1 MFVSSSSFLRNC
13 RIAAVAAAA
22 VSILLAAGCASG
34 GKGGPGLIPPPPT
47 PSPTPAPNAHVLVV
61 ANSAIAQSLSLA
73 QTYMTGR
80 HIPAGNLVSVA
91 LDPNPNNF
99 SIVQTAAQQDLQTKL
114 FTPIANAIQ
123 AAHVAGGRI
132 DFVVMMWG
140 TPYIISGGGTFSG
153 YSVDGI
159 ISQATGAFPTTGS
172 AFNPYYGSTA
182 PFSSD
187 TYHMVLVTRLDGRSV
202 ADVNGLI
209 TNGLACDGTHPHG
222 EFFFDVDPTKSDG
235 YTVFNTAMQTAQAQL
250 ATAGFDAQ
258 IDNTIA
264 FVAPPT
270 PLIGYVSWGS
280 NDAHFSLANYH
291 ALRFVPG
298 GIAETAVSTSASN
311 IRTPG
316 GGQSQ
321 IADLISQGVTG
332 VHGDVTEPFLNAIP
346 DPPSVFAAY
355 TSGRTL
361 GESFWAGLSEIVWK
375 EIVIGDPLCKPY

>member
-1 MFVSSSSFLRNC
+1 MLVQL
-13 RIAAVAAAA
+13 V
-22 VSILLAAGCASG
+22 AAGCTSAGG
-34 GKGGPGLIPPPPT
+34 GKGGIPGGPPPPT
-47 PSPTPAPNAHVLVV
+47 ATPTPMPNSHVLVV
-61 ANSAIAQSLSLA
+61 ANSAIAQSVQLA

-80 HIPAGNLVSVA
+80 HIPASNLVSVA
-91 LDPNPNNF
+91 LDSNSNNF
-99 SIVQTAAQQDLQTKL
+99 AILQSDLQTKL
-114 FTPIANAIQ
+114 FAPVASAIAAVH
-123 AAHVAGGRI
+123 AAGGRI
-132 DFVVMMWG
+132 DYVVMMWG
-140 TPYIISGGGTFSG
+140 TPYLINSGTFSG

-159 ISQATGAFPTTGS
+159 MSQATGAFPTSGS
-172 AFNPYYGSTA
+172 AFNPYFGSTA

-187 TYHMVLVTRLDGRSV
+187 TFHMVLVTRLDGRSV
-202 ADVNGLI
+202 ADVTGLM

-250 ATAGFDAQ
+250 ATAGFNSVV
-258 IDNTIA
+258 DNTIT
-264 FVAPPT
+264 FVAPAS

-280 NDAHFSLANYH
+280 NDAHFSLAAYH

-298 GIAETAVSTSASN
+298 GIAETAVSTSASH
-311 IRTPG
+311 IRTAG

-355 TSGRTL
+355 TANRTL
-361 GESFWAGLSEIVWK
+361 GESLWAGLSEIVWK

>member
-1 MFVSSSSFLRNC
+1 MRLDRSC
-13 RIAAVAAAA
+13 GWAAW
-22 VSILLAAGCASG
+22 LLAAIFISGCASG
-34 GKGGPGLIPPPPT
+34 GGGKNVPGIPAPPT
-47 PSPTPAPNAHVLVV
+47 SAPTPMANVHVLVV
-61 ANSAIAQSLSLA
+61 ANSAVPASVQLA
-73 QTYMTGR
+73 QTYMMGR

-91 LDPNPNNF
+91 LSSDPNTF
-99 SIVQTAAQQDLQTKL
+99 TIAQTPDLQTNL
-114 FTPIANAIQ
+114 FAPVASAIKTLHNA
-123 AAHVAGGRI
+123 GTRI
-132 DFVVMMWG
+132 DFVVMMYG
-140 TPYIISGGGTFSG
+140 TPYLVNGGGSFSG

-159 ISQATGAFPTTGS
+159 MSQAKGAFPGS
-172 AFNPYYGSTA
+172 GAAFNPYYGSTT

-187 TYHMVLVTRLDGRSV
+187 TYNMVLVTRLDGRSV

-209 TNGLACDGTHPHG
+209 SNGLKCDGTHPHG

-235 YTVFNTAMQTAQAQL
+235 YTVFNTAMQTAQTQL
-250 ATAGFDAQ
+250 AAAGFDAQ

-264 FVAPPT
+264 FVAPPN

-280 NDAHFSLANYH
+280 NDAHFSAAAYH
-291 ALRFVPG
+291 ALTFVPG

-321 IADLISQGVTG
+321 IADLIHQGVTG
-332 VHGDVTEPFLNAIP
+332 VHGDVTEPYLNAIP

-355 TSGRTL
+355 TAGRTL

-375 EIVIGDPLCKPY
+375 EVVIGDPLCTPY

>member
-1 MFVSSSSFLRNC
+1 MRVDRSRLWM
-13 RIAAVAAAA
+13 AW
-22 VSILLAAGCASG
+22 LLTGIVVAGCTSG
-34 GKGGPGLIPPPPT
+34 GKGGPGVPGVPVVPTSPPT
-47 PSPTPAPNAHVLVV
+47 PVANVHVLVV
-61 ANSAIAQSLSLA
+61 ANSAVPASVQLA
-73 QTYMTGR
+73 QIYMAGR
-80 HIPAGNLVSVA
+80 HIPPGNLVSVSLSA
-91 LDPNPNNF
+91 DPNTF
-99 SIVQTAAQQDLQTKL
+99 TIAQTPDLQTEL
-114 FTPIANAIQ
+114 FAPVASAIKNL
-123 AAHVAGGRI
+123 HTAGTRI
-132 DFVVMMWG
+132 DFVVMMYG
-140 TPYIISGGGTFSG
+140 TPYLVSGGGSFSG

-159 ISQATGAFPTTGS
+159 MSQAKGTFPSSGAT
-172 AFNPYYGSTA
+172 FNPYYGLTT

-187 TYHMVLVTRLDGRSV
+187 TYNMVLVTRLDGRSV

-209 TNGLACDGTHPHG
+209 TNGLTCDGTHPHG

-250 ATAGFDAQ
+250 AAAGFDAQ
-258 IDNTIA
+258 IDNTNA
-264 FVAPPT
+264 FVAPPN

-280 NDAHFSLANYH
+280 NDAHFSLAAYH
-291 ALRFVPG
+291 ALTFVPG

-321 IADLISQGVTG
+321 IADLIHQGVTG

-355 TSGRTL
+355 TAGRTL

-375 EIVIGDPLCKPY
+375 EVVIGDPLCTPY